1 MIMNIRGNPHN
12 NLQLM
17 VVVWEEERSRE
28 VLHNLR
34 KTILIIM
41 RILLQKIRMIEMLHL
56 MKTSWQEVQWG
67 EEWQELK

>member
-1 MIMNIRGNPHN
+1 MNIRGNPHN

-41 RILLQKIRMIEMLHL
+41 HILLQKIRMIEMLHQ